1 MIYFVQQGKKTG
13 AMKTV
18 KESVDLVVAGGGT
31 AGHVAALQAARVGI
45 KTSVIEAGTMLGGT
59 MTAGGVYMPNHFFST
74 EGPVVLGIAWE
85 LYTKSK
91 KIEGLPIPD
100 YTKRRPVESP
110 GYYSYINVPIYTA
123 IAEEEAL
130 TAGIIL
136 HYHEFIADVKTIG
149 NYWEITSLGRGIK
162 RITKAKEIID
172 CTGDSDVVRML
183 GLGVLRDKARQPGA
197 YQYKIEGIEYEQ
209 IWEKEIQTIYEE
221 AMENGILKQGDYA
234 YANSLP
240 FSYYLAH
247 GGHNATHVYDADTS
261 DAEGQ
266 TRANLEGRARM
277 LRMFKF
283 VTSSIPGCERA
294 VLKTM
299 YSHAVARETYRTE
312 GEYIIT
318 QEDFMTAA
326 DFKDKVCNAFN
337 YIDMHSRENGC
348 DVYFHDSKD
357 LIPKVPFRALIPKGS
372 SRITVAGRIVSA
384 ERMAL
389 AGIRAQCTCMA
400 MGQAMG
406 AAASL
411 AVKRGVP
418 SREIN
423 AADIVALTIEHGAA
437 PV

>member
-1 MIYFVQQGKKTG
+1 
-13 AMKTV
+13 MKTV

-31 AGHVAALQAARVGI
+31 AGHVAALQAARAGI
-45 KTSVIEAGTMLGGT
+45 KTAVIEAGTMLGGT

-74 EGPVVLGIAWE
+74 HGPVVLGIAWE

-110 GYYSYINVPIYTA
+110 GYYSYISVPIYA
-123 IAEEEAL
+123 ALAEEEAL
-130 TAGIIL
+130 TVGVIL
-136 HYHEFIADVKTIG
+136 HYHEFIADVKAHG
-149 NYWEITSLGRGIK
+149 NHWEITSLGRGIQ
-162 RITKAKEIID
+162 RITQAKEIID
-172 CTGDSDVVRML
+172 CTGDSDVVRIL
-183 GLGVLRDKARQPGA
+183 GLGVLRDSVRQPGG

-221 AMENGILKQGDYA
+221 AVEKDIVKQGDFA

-266 TRANLEGRARM
+266 TRADLEGRTRM

-299 YSHAVARETYRTE
+299 HPHAVARETYRTQ

-318 QEDFMTAA
+318 KDDFMTAT

-337 YIDMHSRENGC
+337 YIDMHSQEDGC
-348 DVYFHDSKD
+348 TVYFHDPKH
-357 LIPKVPFRALIPKGS
+357 LIPKIPFRALIPKGS

-406 AAASL
+406 AAAAL

-418 SREIN
+418 SREID

-437 PV
+437 AV